1 MTNYF
6 EINDDHLCEAVG
18 CFERPTIEIK
28 LKVDQR
34 QTITLHV
41 CVNCI
46 NKFDQ
51 KEKMLESVHQPSSNT
66 NQIMPSSIQ
75 GVLHQDNDR

>member
-1 MTNYF
+1 MFMTNYF

-34 QTITLHV
+34 QTIILHV
-41 CVNCI
+41 CAKCV

-51 KEKMLESVHQPSSNT
+51 KEKVLESVDQPFSNT
-66 NQIMPSSIQ
+66 NYSTPPVSVQ
-75 GVLHQDNDR
+75 GVRSRQ